1 MEARIGRQE
10 PTTTVTLPY
19 EHTKGQEAI
28 DLYSKT
34 GRNLYEWQAKQLQR
48 IMAQDSTGLWIHTK
62 YGLAVPRR
70 NGKNEVVVARELWG
84 LIQGERILHTAHRAT
99 TGHGAWE
106 RLGRLLH
113 LAGFKD
119 GEDYKTYKAL
129 GAEQIVW
136 CHNEGVVNFRTRT
149 AKGGIGEGYDLLV
162 IDEAQEYTDDQ
173 ESALIYVVT
182 DSDNPQT
189 ILTGTPPT
197 VHSAGTVFAKFR
209 GRTITGGGNTA
220 GWAEWS
226 VPDQTDVYDR
236 EAWYDT
242 NPSLGLK
249 LRERDILDEIRDDAV
264 DFNIQRLGL
273 WLKYN
278 QQSAISKAAWEALQV
293 DSLPDLTGGLF
304 VGIKYGHDGKNV
316 AMSIAVRTVD
326 SIFVE
331 AIDCRPIS
339 AGTDWIIQ
347 FLQKAQV
354 ACVVVDGANGQGIL
368 ADAMKAVKLPPPIL
382 PTVAEA
388 VQAYA
393 GWDLA
398 ISQGAVCHK
407 GQPALTQAV
416 SNCQKRPIGSAGGF
430 GYKALFEG
438 VEIALME
445 SAIFAY
451 WACVNSRVKRKQR
464 ISY

>member
-1 MEARIGRQE
+1 MEARKGRQT
-10 PTTTVTLPY
+10 PTTTVILPY
-19 EHTKGQEAI
+19 EESKGQEAI
-28 DLYSKT
+28 DLYNST
-34 GRNLYEWQAKQLQR
+34 GRNMYPWQADQLNA
-48 IMAQDSTGLWIHTK
+48 IMAQDADGLWIHTK

-70 NGKNEVVVARELWG
+70 NGKNEVVGARELWG
-84 LIQGERILHTAHRAT
+84 LIHGERILHTAHRAT
-99 TGHGAWE
+99 TGHSAWE

-136 CHNEGVVNFRTRT
+136 LHNEGEVNFRTRT

-197 VHSAGTVFAKFR
+197 VHSSGTVFAKFR
-209 GRTITGGGNTA
+209 ERTIDGQGNTA

-226 VPDQTDVYDR
+226 VADKADVHNR
-236 EAWYDT
+236 ELWYET
-242 NPSLGLK
+242 NPSLGYR
-249 LRERDILDEIRDDAV
+249 LRERDILDEIREDEI

-293 DSLPDLTGGLF
+293 ESVPELIGQLF
-304 VGIKYGHDGKNV
+304 VGIKYGFNGQNV
-316 AMSIAVRTVD
+316 AMSIAVRTED

-331 AIDCRPIS
+331 AIDCRPIT
-339 AGTDWIIQ
+339 AGTDWIIT
-347 FLQKAQV
+347 FLQKADV
-354 ACVVVDGANGQGIL
+354 AGVVVDGANGQGIL
-368 ADAMKAVKLPPPIL
+368 ADAMKTVKLPPPL
-382 PTVAEA
+382 MPTVAQA

-393 GWDLA
+393 SWDLA
-398 ISQGAVCHK
+398 IGQGAICHK

-416 SNCQKRPIGSAGGF
+416 SNCQKRPIGTGGGF

-438 VEIALME
+438 IEIALME

-451 WACVNSRVKRKQR
+451 WACSNSKVKKKQR
-464 ISY
+464 VSY

>member
-1 MEARIGRQE
+1 MEARTGRQD
-10 PTTTVTLPY
+10 PTITVTLPY
-19 EHTKGQEAI
+19 SKSRGQEAI
-28 DLYSKT
+28 ELYNKT
-34 GRNLYEWQAKQLQR
+34 GRTMYPWQAKQLDAL
-48 IMAQDSTGLWIHTK
+48 MAEDAEGLWIHTK

-84 LIQGERILHTAHRAT
+84 LVHGERILHTAHRAT

-113 LAGFKD
+113 LAGYKED
-119 GEDYKTYKAL
+119 EDYKTYKAL
-129 GAEQIVW
+129 GAEQVVW

-209 GRTITGGGNTA
+209 ERTTGGGGNTA

-226 VPDQTDVYDR
+226 VPDQVDVYDR
-236 EAWYDT
+236 EAWYET
-242 NPSLGLK
+242 NPSLGYK
-249 LRERDILDEIRDDAV
+249 LRERDILDEIRDDSI

-278 QQSAISKAAWEALQV
+278 QQSAISQAAWDALKV
-293 DSLPDLTGGLF
+293 ETLPELTGSLF

-339 AGTDWIIQ
+339 AGTDWIVS
-347 FLQKAQV
+347 FLQKADV
-354 ACVVVDGANGQGIL
+354 ANVVVDGANGQAIL
-368 ADAMKAVKLPPPIL
+368 ADAMRGVKLAPPVM
-382 PTVAEA
+382 PTVTEA

-393 GWDLA
+393 SWDLA
-398 ISQGAVCHK
+398 ISQGAICHK
-407 GQPALTQAV
+407 SQPALTQAV
-416 SNCQKRPIGSAGGF
+416 SNCQKRPIGNAGGF

-451 WACVNSRVKRKQR
+451 WSCANGKVKKKQR

>member
-1 MEARIGRQE
+1 MEAKTGRQT
-10 PTTTVTLPY
+10 PTTAVTLPY
-19 EHTKGQEAI
+19 TESKGQEAI
-28 DLYSKT
+28 ELYKKT
-34 GRNLYEWQAKQLQR
+34 GRTPYPWQEQQLVD
-48 IMAQDSTGLWIHTK
+48 IMAQDSSGLWIHTK

-84 LIQGERILHTAHRAT
+84 ITHGERILHTAHRAS
-99 TGHGAWE
+99 TGHSAWE
-106 RLGRLLH
+106 RLARLLH
-113 LAGFKD
+113 LAGYKED
-119 GEDYKTYKAL
+119 TDYKTYKAL
-129 GAEQIVW
+129 GAEQIIW
-136 CHNEGVVNFRTRT
+136 LHNDGVANFRTRT

-197 VHSAGTVFAKFR
+197 VHSSGTVFSKFR
-209 GRTITGGGNTA
+209 ERTLDGNGNTA

-226 VPDQTDVYDR
+226 VPDQVDVHDR
-236 EAWYDT
+236 ASWYET

-249 LRERDILDEIRDDAV
+249 LRERDVLDEIRDDDI

-278 QQSAISKAAWEALQV
+278 QQSAITKAAWEALQV
-293 DSLPDLTGGLF
+293 DTLPQFTGSLF

-316 AMSIAVRTVD
+316 AMSIAVRTLD

-331 AIDCRPIS
+331 AIDCRPIA
-339 AGTDWIIQ
+339 AGTDWIIN
-347 FLQKAQV
+347 FLRKAQV
-354 ACVVVDGANGQGIL
+354 ASVIVDGANGQSIL
-368 ADAMKAVKLPPPIL
+368 ADAMRGVKLQAPIM
-382 PTVAEA
+382 PTVTQA

-393 GWDLA
+393 SWDLA
-398 ISQGAVCHK
+398 ISQGAICHK

-416 SNCQKRPIGSAGGF
+416 SNCQKRNIGTNGGF

-451 WACVNSRVKRKQR
+451 WGCSQSKAKKKQR
-464 ISY
+464 VSY